1 MTLSSLFAIFP
12 LMLGLAGLQGTA
24 QQPDGRQLPEVRR
37 LVVNEQLIM
46 RVPVQPRRPATHFVW
61 EEREGPKCISTR
73 SIRGAMLS
81 GVDHVDFLL
90 IARLRVRARFTE
102 DCPALDFY
110 GGFYLK
116 PESDKICAGRDFIHS
131 RIGGSCRI
139 EGFQHLVRK
148 TRQ

>member
-1 MTLSSLFAIFP
+1 MTLTSLFAILP
-12 LMLGLAGLQGTA
+12 LMLGLFGTQGS
-24 QQPDGRQLPEVRR
+24 QSPPEVRQ

-46 RVPVQPRRPATHFVW
+46 RIPVHPRPSARAFEW

-81 GVDHVDFLL
+81 GADHVDFLL
-90 IARLRVRARFTE
+90 IARQRARARFAE

-116 PESDKICAGRDFIHS
+116 PEEDKICAGRDSVHS

-139 EGFQHLVRK
+139 EDFQHLVPKR
-148 TRQ
+148 RD